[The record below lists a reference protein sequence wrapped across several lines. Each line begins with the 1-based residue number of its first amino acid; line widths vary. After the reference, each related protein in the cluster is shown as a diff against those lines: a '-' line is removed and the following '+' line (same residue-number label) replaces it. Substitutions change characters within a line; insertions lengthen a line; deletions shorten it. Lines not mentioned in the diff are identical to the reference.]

1 MKKTLLF
8 AFAIALSSTFVSG
21 QGVSKTWNFSNS
33 PFGATPTVSFA
44 STFTHDMMVF
54 ATDGTAQWSLDA
66 NNKTLSEI
74 AYTHRL
80 KSGGGGAPAVDSNIP
95 TTRYLAINVG
105 GNSTIKFGMMS
116 SSSSA
121 ERALRIVNEA
131 GELLTT
137 ITGIGGA
144 AIAEYTYEYVGAPT
158 KLYFYSEASG
168 INFYVISATNVV
180 APATSSTNNTF
191 KNNEVYFNGTE
202 IVNSKNIALEV
213 FNVLGKRVLTSSS
226 NISTRELSQGIYI
239 IRAEGSKE
247 VLKIKI

>member
-8 AFAIALSSTFVSG
+8 AIAIALSSTFVSG
-21 QGVSKTWNFSNS
+21 QGVDKTWNFSNS
-33 PFGATPTVSFA
+33 PFGAAPTVSFA

-54 ATDGTAQWSLDA
+54 ATDGAALWSLDA
-66 NNKTLSEI
+66 NNKTLNEI

-131 GELLTT
+131 GTLLTT
-137 ITGIGGA
+137 ITGVLGSAIG
-144 AIAEYTYEYVGAPT
+144 EYTYQYAGAAT
-158 KLYFYSEASG
+158 KLYFYSETG
-168 INFYVISATNVV
+168 GLNFYVISATNVV
-180 APATSSTNNTF
+180 APATTSTENIFVAKGIKMEGRTI
-191 KNNEVYFNGTE
+191 KNDAK
-202 IVNSKNIALEV
+202 ISIKV
-213 FNVLGKRVLTSSS
+213 FNMLGKEVAKSNENIDLSS
-226 NISTRELSQGIYI
+226 IPQGIYI

-247 VLKIKI
+247 VLKIKL